1 MPDQYP
7 RVKGVVDVVFLIDVT
22 GSMSHCIE
30 ALKSNI
36 KAFVRTLTEGGG
48 PNDAGPLVKDFRIKI
63 VGYRDAVCDLN
74 WFVEQPFT
82 SSVDDAVLH
91 IGSLTAEGGGDEPES
106 LLDALHRVCSM
117 SETDDGAPLEPGK
130 WRFRRAATRVVIVFT
145 DATFHPTMSYP
156 EGRGGGVSDVRNL
169 VMTKR
174 VLVEFF
180 VPDLDC
186 FVDIEAFDKCNGHRI
201 PFDSSKVN
209 GAATALE
216 EFTRDK
222 VNFSKVMLALAKS
235 VSRSSEVPLV

>member
-1 MPDQYP
+1 M
-7 RVKGVVDVVFLIDVT
+7 
-22 GSMSHCIE
+22 
-30 ALKSNI
+30 
-36 KAFVRTLTEGGG
+36 
-48 PNDAGPLVKDFRIKI
+48 
-63 VGYRDAVCDLN
+63 
-74 WFVEQPFT
+74 
-82 SSVDDAVLH
+82 
-91 IGSLTAEGGGDEPES
+91 
-106 LLDALHRVCSM
+106 
-117 SETDDGAPLEPGK
+117 
-130 WRFRRAATRVVIVFT
+130 
-145 DATFHPTMSYP
+145 
-156 EGRGGGVSDVRNL
+156 SDVRNL

-235 VSRSSEVPLV
+235 VSVSAEVPLV